1 MKLTLYSIFSSLAPP
16 LQVISDYCK
25 THHQVKPFSHI
36 VMDLFH
42 DAVNQNDEDAVE
54 AANGAEAE
62 MNDGQRNMQK
72 KKQQVDEKYETLFLV
87 PFSLLRF
94 AFQNIKLINSPVSSF
109 FLLRSDTDSGRSSDH
124 GSDQP
129 LRQQQQQLRG
139 LTQRGGSKKLEVHR
153 MPTIKSAENSPAK
166 MKTQPDVKKAPVVAQ
181 HRVPVENV
189 LQVVRRK
196 RRRETFRRNTI
207 DVNRMDLDQAQ
218 QRLKCP
224 EDMLNVSKS
233 TNCIDKLLLDERNEF
248 HRKIEEMTFQ
258 GGNSLPDLTTD
269 KIMGKATSTMERE
282 PKLTVKR
289 QSDAMTVGLKIRKCV
304 STDDFR
310 MQANCGRKRPEFT
323 GPDFIM
329 KSFVPPKQ
337 IDLSMANSDKHS
349 VKRFINILL
358 LNGRTIQVLCNAG
371 TINTRQIL
379 EAIFRVESYEENYFL
394 GLCVIIGGD
403 FVFLPMDLKVH
414 KVAPQGWTVA
424 AQEVTRNKGRNAVVV
439 MTEANVSLSLFIRVK
454 FFLPTLR
461 GLK

>member
-1 MKLTLYSIFSSLAPP
+1 M
-16 LQVISDYCK
+16 
-25 THHQVKPFSHI
+25 
-36 VMDLFH
+36 
-42 DAVNQNDEDAVE
+42 
-54 AANGAEAE
+54 
-62 MNDGQRNMQK
+62 R
-72 KKQQVDEKYETLFLV
+72 
-87 PFSLLRF
+87 
-94 AFQNIKLINSPVSSF
+94 
-109 FLLRSDTDSGRSSDH
+109 
-124 GSDQP
+124 GS
-129 LRQQQQQLRG
+129 
-139 LTQRGGSKKLEVHR
+139 SKKLEVHR
-153 MPTIKSAENSPAK
+153 MPTIQSAESSPAK
-166 MKTQPDVKKAPVVAQ
+166 KMKQEVKQQPAGLRA
-181 HRVPVENV
+181 PVENV

-207 DVNRMDLDQAQ
+207 DVNRLDLDQAQ
-218 QRLKCP
+218 QRLKLP
-224 EDMLNVSKS
+224 GGGGNGSSLDLMHVSKS

-258 GGNSLPDLTTD
+258 GGQSLPDLTTD
-269 KIMGKATSTMERE
+269 KLMGKATSTMERRM

-289 QSDAMTVGLKIRKCV
+289 ATDDPVGGLKIRKCV

-310 MQANCGRKRPEFT
+310 MQANCGRRRPDTFT

-337 IDLSMANSDKHS
+337 IDLCVSGVGSERNA

-358 LNGRTIQVLCNAG
+358 LNGRSIQVLCHAG
-371 TINTRQIL
+371 TVNTRQIL

-403 FVFLPMDLKVH
+403 FVFMPMDLKVH

-424 AQEVTRNKGRNAVVV
+424 AAAAGSKKGGHHGRSAVVV
-439 MTEANVSLSLFIRVK
+439 AEANVTLSLFIRVK